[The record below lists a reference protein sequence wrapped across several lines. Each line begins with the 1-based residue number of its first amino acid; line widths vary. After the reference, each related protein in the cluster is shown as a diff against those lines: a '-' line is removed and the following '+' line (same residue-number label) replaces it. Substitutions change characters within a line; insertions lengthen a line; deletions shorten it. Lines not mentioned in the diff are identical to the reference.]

1 MSLDLDRDVTING
14 HSFAAGK
21 GVDTNAN
28 DVVDGKVVKNDYSQS
43 IKDVLQTAKDHEAA
57 NKAAAEA
64 DPLEANKRLS
74 AAVPS
79 NPPVTKE
86 EK

>member
-64 DPLEANKRLS
+64 DPLEATKRLS
-74 AAVPS
+74 TAVPT

-86 EK
+86 AK